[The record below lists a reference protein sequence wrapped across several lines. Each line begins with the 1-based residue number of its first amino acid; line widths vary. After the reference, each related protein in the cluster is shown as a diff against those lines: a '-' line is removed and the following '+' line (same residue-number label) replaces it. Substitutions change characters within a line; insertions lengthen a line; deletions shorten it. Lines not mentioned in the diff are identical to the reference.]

1 MSAWRE
7 LGRRIRRGRD
17 YRELAGAERAA
28 VVGLPVRAAA
38 LAFELLA
45 EEREGSQLVVVPS
58 ENEVLAWTEAARLLR
73 GRSRARIVAFPS
85 PALTP
90 YQQAE
95 ASLLVR
101 AQESTAY
108 DALLGASRVTVVCT
122 PRALFHRLAL
132 PEAFLGSVVELEVGG
147 QAAPEDLLPRL
158 LAHGYRRSDL
168 VAAVGAV
175 AQRGG
180 VLDLFAPGETRPA
193 RLDLFGDTVE
203 SIHRFDPSTQR
214 SEEPIETLRIRPLT
228 PFVAGPEQAADLAG
242 LLLEER
248 GDDLSDGA
256 RAQLEE
262 MAAGEPFDGWEKY
275 LPLREPS
282 TSLGEVMADAPVVVV
297 DSERVNGEVEQHA
310 GLLWEEYARRCEDGE
325 VAAEPERLTV
335 PADRVLEL
343 VERAAFLV
351 GGTFDRAPGDLAPG
365 DPAAGGRR
373 VRVDFGAVETDV
385 LIDQL
390 PRFPREVE
398 TAAARG
404 DDLWLVARSER
415 HEALRQT
422 LGRREIDWDGGAVR
436 LVDGEL
442 ARGFRLPRAGL
453 VLYGEGQLFRQRLA
467 TRRRRRMGPFVS
479 GLRDLRVG
487 EFVVHE
493 DHGIGQ
499 FLGLKTLDGPSG
511 EGPAV
516 AADPLRQQPSRA
528 VEVMELLYSSGRT
541 LLLPL
546 TRLDE
551 IERYS
556 GIEGIAPRLDQLGGS
571 SWTKKKSRIRRSLK
585 AIATDLLKLYAE
597 RRLAQAVPMDEDSDR
612 QLQFEAA
619 FPYEETPDQL
629 EAVGTIKEDLARD
642 RPMDRL
648 LCGDVGFGKT
658 EVAMRAAFKAVDN
671 GLQVA
676 VLAPTTILADQHL
689 RTFRR
694 RFQGFDVEIEMV
706 SRFRS
711 AAEIRAIRARLAAGE
726 IHVLIGT
733 HRLLSQDIDMPCL
746 GLVVIDEEQR
756 FGVAQKERLRELRR
770 NVHVLAMSATP
781 VPRTLQLSL
790 AGVRDL
796 SLIESPPRDR
806 MAVETRI
813 LPFSGDLVRE
823 AIEFEVERGGQV
835 FYVYNRVEDI
845 EGILRY
851 LRDLVP
857 GLRITVGH
865 GQMEEAELGR
875 RMRAFTAGEYDLLLA
890 TTIIENGID
899 IPNVNT
905 MLVHRADRFG
915 LAQLY
920 QLRGRVGRSDQL
932 GYCYLLAP
940 PDTVLSAEARKRLMA
955 IREFTELGAGFR
967 IAARDLE
974 IRGAGNLLGAEQ
986 SGHIAEVGIETYMK
1000 MLEQAIAELRGE
1012 APSEVPSASI
1022 SLPPVMSIPEDYIGE
1037 ISLRL
1042 EIYRRLADAAED
1054 PAMLLAELRDRFGP
1068 PPEPVHTLIQGA
1080 ELKRIAEGLG
1090 VQAIAHRNDRLTI
1103 RLRRDAKVDVERLI
1117 RFVSERDGAAFAPD
1131 GVLTLRDVPGRE
1143 SMEISLQLLELLS
1156 GEPQR
1161 RLNPVETVH

>member
-7 LGRRIRRGRD
+7 LRRRIRRGGD
-17 YRELAGAERAA
+17 YRELAAAERAV
-28 VVGLPVRAAA
+28 VVGLPVRAASVV
-38 LAFELLA
+38 FELLA
-45 EEREGSQLVVVPS
+45 EDRAAAQLVVVPS
-58 ENEVLAWTEAARLLR
+58 ESEVLAWTDGARLLGR
-73 GRSRARIVAFPS
+73 GDGERVVPFPS

-95 ASLLVR
+95 ASLQVR
-101 AQESTAY
+101 AQESVAY
-108 DALLGASRVTVVCT
+108 DVLLRTPRVTVVCT
-122 PRALFHRLAL
+122 PRTLFHRLAE
-132 PEAFLGSVVELEVGG
+132 PEAFLRSVVDLRVGEDAVLEELLTHLVS
-147 QAAPEDLLPRL
+147 R
-158 LAHGYRRSDL
+158 GYRRADL

-180 VLDLFAPGETRPA
+180 VFDLFAPGEPRPA
-193 RLDLFGDTVE
+193 RLDLFGDTIE
-203 SIHRFDPSTQR
+203 SIHRFDASTQR
-214 SEEPIETLRIRPLT
+214 SEEAVESLRVRPLT
-228 PFVAGPEQAADLAG
+228 PFAAAPEQAAELA
-242 LLLEER
+242 LALLEER
-248 GDDLSDGA
+248 GGDLAESA

-262 MAAGEPFDGWEKY
+262 MVEGEPFAGWEKY
-275 LPLREPS
+275 LPLLQPS
-282 TSLGEVMADAPVVVV
+282 TSLAEVMKNATVVVLET
-297 DSERVNGEVEQHA
+297 DRVRREIEQHA
-310 GLLWEEYARRCEDGE
+310 EMLWDEYARRSDDGDI
-325 VAAEPERLTV
+325 AAEPERLTV
-335 PADRVLEL
+335 PSTQVLDL
-343 VERAAFLV
+343 VEDAAVRV
-351 GGTFDRAPGDLAPG
+351 GGVLDE
-365 DPAAGGRR
+365 PARR
-373 VRVDFGAVETDV
+373 RTRVDFGAVETDV

-404 DDLWLVARSER
+404 DDLWLVARAGR
-415 HEALRQT
+415 HESLRRT
-422 LGRREIDWDGGAVR
+422 LGSREIDWDGGSVR

-442 ARGFRLPRAGL
+442 GRGFRLPAARL
-453 VLYGEGQLFRQRLA
+453 VLFGEGQLFRRRTRA
-467 TRRRRRMGPFVS
+467 PRRRRRMGPFVS
-479 GLRDLRVG
+479 GLGDLRVG

-499 FLGLKTLDGPSG
+499 FLGLRTLEGPPDDGPEV
-511 EGPAV
+511 EGYGSR
-516 AADPLRQQPSRA
+516 RQSRA
-528 VEVMELLYSSGRT
+528 IEVMELLYSSGRT

-556 GIEGIAPRLDQLGGS
+556 GIEGLAPRLDQLGGS
-571 SWTKKKSRIRRSLK
+571 SWAKKKGRIRRSLK
-585 AIATDLLKLYAE
+585 AIAIDLLKLYAE
-597 RRLAQAVPMDEDSDR
+597 RRLARAVPMNEDSDR
-612 QLQFEAA
+612 QLQFESA
-619 FPYEETPDQL
+619 FSYEETPDQL
-629 EAVGTIKEDLARD
+629 ESIGTIKEDLGRE

-689 RTFRR
+689 RVFRR
-694 RFQGFDVEIEMV
+694 RFQGFGVEIEMV

-711 AAEIRAIRARLAAGE
+711 AAQVRKIRERLAAGE
-726 IHVLIGT
+726 IHILIGT
-733 HRLLSQDIDMPCL
+733 HRLLSRDIDLPCL
-746 GLVVIDEEQR
+746 GLVIIDEEQR
-756 FGVAQKERLRELRR
+756 FGVAQKERLRELKR

-806 MAVETRI
+806 MAVETRV
-813 LPFSGDLVRE
+813 LSFSGDLVRE

-845 EGILRY
+845 EGMLRY
-851 LRDLVP
+851 LRELVP

-865 GQMEEAELGR
+865 GQMDEAELSR
-875 RMRAFTAGEYDLLLA
+875 RMRAFTSGEVDLLLA

-940 PDTVLSAEARKRLMA
+940 PDTVLSEEARKRLVA

-1000 MLEQAIAELRGE
+1000 MLEQTIAELRGE
-1012 APSEVPSASI
+1012 APAETPSASI
-1022 SLPPVMSIPEDYIGE
+1022 SLPTTMSIPEDYIGE

-1042 EIYRRLADAAED
+1042 EIYRRLADADEEPD
-1054 PAMLLAELRDRFGP
+1054 TLLAELRDRFGP
-1068 PPEPVHTLIQGA
+1068 PPEAVHALVRAA
-1080 ELKRIAEGLG
+1080 ELKRVAESLG
-1090 VQAIAHRNDRLTI
+1090 VQSIAHRKECLTI
-1103 RLRRDAKVDVERLI
+1103 RLRRDAKVDVDGLI
-1117 RFVSERDGAAFAPD
+1117 RFVSEREGAGFTPD
-1131 GVLTLRDVPGRE
+1131 GVLTLGGIPGPQALE
-1143 SMEISLQLLELLS
+1143 VTLQLLQLLS
-1156 GEPQR
+1156 GEP
-1161 RLNPVETVH
+1161 LPGLAASETVH

>member
-17 YRELAGAERAA
+17 YRDLAGAGRAA
-28 VVGLPVRAAA
+28 VAGLPVRAAA
-38 LAFELLA
+38 LVFELLA
-45 EEREGSQLVVVPS
+45 DDREGAQLVVVPS
-58 ENEVLAWTEAARLLR
+58 ENEVLAWTEAAGLLR
-73 GRSRARIVAFPS
+73 GRGPGRVVPFPS
-85 PALTP
+85 PSLTP

-95 ASLLVR
+95 ASLQAR

-108 DALLGASRVTVVCT
+108 DSLLNASRVTVVCT
-122 PRALFHRLAL
+122 PRALFHRLAE
-132 PEAFLGSVVELEVGG
+132 PDAFLASVVELEVDG
-147 QAAPEDLLPRL
+147 QATPEDLLPRL

-180 VLDLFAPGETRPA
+180 VFDLFAPGEPRPA

-214 SEEPIETLRIRPLT
+214 SEEPIGSLRVRPLT
-228 PFVAGPEQAADLAG
+228 PFAAGPEQAAALAG
-242 LLLEER
+242 LLLEEG
-248 GDDLSDGA
+248 GDALSDRA
-256 RAQLEE
+256 RAQLDD

-275 LPLREPS
+275 LPLLAPS
-282 TSLGEVMADAPVVVV
+282 TSLGEAMADAPVVVV
-297 DSERVNGEVEQHA
+297 DPERVSGEVEQHA
-310 GLLWEEYARRCEDGE
+310 ALLWEEYARRREDGDL
-325 VAAEPERLTV
+325 AAEPERLTV
-335 PADRVLEL
+335 PADQVMEL
-343 VERAAFLV
+343 VERSAFRV
-351 GGTFDRAPGDLAPG
+351 GGTF

-373 VRVDFGAVETDV
+373 ARVDFAAVETDV

-404 DDLWLVARSER
+404 DDLWLVAGAER

-442 ARGFRLPRAGL
+442 ARGFRLPRAGV
-453 VLYGEGQLFRQRLA
+453 VLYGAGQLFRRRPPA
-467 TRRRRRMGPFVS
+467 SRRRRMGPFVS
-479 GLRDLRVG
+479 GLSDLRVG

-511 EGPAV
+511 DRPQPGGNGR
-516 AADPLRQQPSRA
+516 RQRQARA

-556 GIEGIAPRLDQLGGS
+556 GIDGIAPRLDRLGGS
-571 SWTKKKSRIRRSLK
+571 SWAKKKSRIRRSLK

-597 RRLAQAVPMDEDSDR
+597 RRLAQAVPMGGDSDR
-612 QLQFEAA
+612 QLQFESA

-629 EAVGTIKEDLARD
+629 QAVREIKEDLARD

-694 RFQGFDVEIEMV
+694 RFQGFGVEIEMV

-733 HRLLSQDIDMPCL
+733 HRLLGRDIDMPCL

-845 EGILRY
+845 EGVLRY
-851 LRDLVP
+851 LRELVP
-857 GLRITVGH
+857 GLRIAVGH
-865 GQMEEAELGR
+865 GQLEEAELGR

-940 PDTVLSAEARKRLMA
+940 PDTVLSEEARKRLVA

-1012 APSEVPSASI
+1012 APSEAPSATI
-1022 SLPPVMSIPEDYIGE
+1022 SLPSSMSIPDDYIGE
-1037 ISLRL
+1037 VSLRL

-1054 PAMLLAELRDRFGP
+1054 PAALLAELRDRFGP
-1068 PPEPVHTLIQGA
+1068 PPEPVHALIQGA

-1143 SMEISLQLLELLS
+1143 SMEISLQLLELLA

-1161 RLNPVETVH
+1161 RLGGAETVH

>member
-17 YRELAGAERAA
+17 YRELADAQRAA

-38 LAFELLA
+38 VVFELLA
-45 EEREGSQLVVVPS
+45 EDREGAQLVVVPS
-58 ENEVLAWTEAARLLR
+58 ENEVLAWTEAAGLLR
-73 GRSRARIVAFPS
+73 GPGRARLIPFPS

-122 PRALFHRLAL
+122 PRALFHRLAR
-132 PEAFLGSVVELEVGG
+132 PDAFLGSVVELEVGG
-147 QAAPEDLLPRL
+147 QATPEELLPRL

-180 VLDLFAPGETRPA
+180 VFDLFAPGEPRPA

-214 SEEPIETLRIRPLT
+214 SEEPIESLRIRPLT
-228 PFVAGPEQAADLAG
+228 PFVAGPERAADLSA

-248 GDDLSDGA
+248 GGDLSDQA

-275 LPLREPS
+275 LPLLEPS
-282 TSLGEVMADAPVVVV
+282 TSLGEVMADASVVVV
-297 DSERVNGEVEQHA
+297 DPERVSGEVEQHA
-310 GLLWEEYARRCEDGE
+310 GLLWEEYARRCDDGE
-325 VAAEPERLTV
+325 IAAEPERLTV
-335 PADRVLEL
+335 PADEVLEL
-343 VERAAFLV
+343 VERAAFRV
-351 GGTFDRAPGDLAPG
+351 GGTFDRAPGH
-365 DPAAGGRR
+365 PASGGRR
-373 VRVDFGAVETDV
+373 LRVDFGAVETDV

-398 TAAARG
+398 TAGARG

-442 ARGFRLPRAGL
+442 ARGFRLPHAGL
-453 VLYGEGQLFRQRLA
+453 VLYGEGQIFRQRLS
-467 TRRRRRMGPFVS
+467 TSRRRRRMGPFVS

-511 EGPAV
+511 EGPAA
-516 AADPLRQQPSRA
+516 AADPLRQQQARA

-556 GIEGIAPRLDQLGGS
+556 GIDGIAPRLDQLGGS
-571 SWTKKKSRIRRSLK
+571 SWAKKKSRIRRSLK

-597 RRLAQAVPMDEDSDR
+597 RRLAQAVPMDGDSDR
-612 QLQFEAA
+612 QLQFESA

-629 EAVGTIKEDLARD
+629 EAVRTIKEDLARD

-694 RFQGFDVEIEMV
+694 RFQGFNVEVEMV

-733 HRLLSQDIDMPCL
+733 HRLLSRDIDMPCL

-851 LRDLVP
+851 LRELVP

-940 PDTVLSAEARKRLMA
+940 PDTVLSAEARKRLVA

-1000 MLEQAIAELRGE
+1000 MLEHAIAELRGE
-1012 APSEVPSASI
+1012 APSEVPSATI
-1022 SLPPVMSIPEDYIGE
+1022 SLPAAMSIPEDYIGE

-1080 ELKRIAEGLG
+1080 ELKRIAEGVG

-1117 RFVSERDGAAFAPD
+1117 RFVSEREGAAFAPD

-1156 GEPQR
+1156 GKAQR
-1161 RLNPVETVH
+1161 RLGAVETVH

>member
-1 MSAWRE
+1 MSVWRE
-7 LGRRIRRGRD
+7 LRRRVRRGRD
-17 YRELAGAERAA
+17 YRELAAAERAA
-28 VVGLPVRAAA
+28 VVGLPVRAASVV
-38 LAFELLA
+38 FELLA
-45 EEREGSQLVVVPS
+45 EDRAAAQLVVVPS
-58 ENEVLAWTEAARLLR
+58 ESEVLAWTEGARLLR
-73 GRSRARIVAFPS
+73 RRDGARVVPFPS

-95 ASLLVR
+95 ASLQVR
-101 AQESTAY
+101 AQESVAY
-108 DALLGASRVTVVCT
+108 DVLLGASRVTVVCT
-122 PRALFHRLAL
+122 PRTLFHRLAE
-132 PEAFLGSVVELEVGG
+132 PQAFLQSVKGVRVGKDVVLEELLTHLV
-147 QAAPEDLLPRL
+147 AR
-158 LAHGYRRSDL
+158 GYRRADL

-180 VLDLFAPGETRPA
+180 VFDLFAPGEPRPA
-193 RLDLFGDTVE
+193 RLDLFGDTIE

-214 SEEPIETLRIRPLT
+214 SGEAVESLRIRPLT
-228 PFVAGPEQAADLAG
+228 PFAAAPEQAAELA
-242 LLLEER
+242 LVLLEER
-248 GDDLSDGA
+248 GDDLAESA
-256 RAQLEE
+256 RTQLHQMVE
-262 MAAGEPFDGWEKY
+262 GEPFPGWEKY
-275 LPLREPS
+275 LPLLQPS
-282 TSLGEVMADAPVVVV
+282 TSLGEVMENATVVVV
-297 DSERVNGEVEQHA
+297 ELDRVRREIEQHTEM
-310 GLLWEEYARRCEDGE
+310 LWDEYARRSDDGDI
-325 VAAEPERLTV
+325 AAEPERLTV
-335 PADRVLEL
+335 PSAQVLDL
-343 VERAAFLV
+343 VEDAALRIGGVLDERA
-351 GGTFDRAPGDLAPG
+351 
-365 DPAAGGRR
+365 GRR
-373 VRVDFGAVETDV
+373 TRVDFGAVETDV

-404 DDLWLVARSER
+404 DDLWLVARAGR
-415 HEALRQT
+415 HESLRQT
-422 LGRREIDWDGGAVR
+422 LGSREIDWDGGGVR

-442 ARGFRLPRAGL
+442 GRGFRLPAAGL
-453 VLYGEGQLFRQRLA
+453 VLFGEGQLFRRRA
-467 TRRRRRMGPFVS
+467 AAPRRRRMGPFVS
-479 GLRDLRVG
+479 GLGDLRVG

-499 FLGLKTLDGPSG
+499 FLGLRTLEGPPGDGPEV
-511 EGPAV
+511 EGYGPR
-516 AADPLRQQPSRA
+516 RQSRP

-556 GIEGIAPRLDQLGGS
+556 GIEGMAPRLDQLGGS
-571 SWTKKKSRIRRSLK
+571 SWAKKKSRISRSLK

-597 RRLAQAVPMDEDSDR
+597 RRLARAVPMNEDSDR
-612 QLQFEAA
+612 QLQFESA
-619 FPYEETPDQL
+619 FTYEETPDQL
-629 EAVGTIKEDLARD
+629 EAVRTIKEDLGREQ
-642 RPMDRL
+642 PMDRL

-694 RFQGFDVEIEMV
+694 RFQGFDFEIEMV

-711 AAEIRAIRARLAAGE
+711 AAQVKAIRERLAAGE
-726 IHVLIGT
+726 IPILIGT
-733 HRLLSQDIDMPCL
+733 HRLLSRDIDMPCL
-746 GLVVIDEEQR
+746 GLVIIDEEQR
-756 FGVAQKERLRELRR
+756 FGVAQKERLRELKR
-770 NVHVLAMSATP
+770 NVHVMAMSATP

-806 MAVETRI
+806 MAVETQV

-845 EGILRY
+845 EGMLRY
-851 LRDLVP
+851 LRELVP

-865 GQMEEAELGR
+865 GQMEEAELSR
-875 RMRAFTAGEYDLLLA
+875 RMQAFTAGEYDLLLA

-940 PDTVLSAEARKRLMA
+940 PDTVLSEGARKRLVA

-1000 MLEQAIAELRGE
+1000 MLEKTIAELRGE
-1012 APSEVPSASI
+1012 APADTPSASI
-1022 SLPPVMSIPEDYIGE
+1022 SLPATMSIPEDYIGE

-1042 EIYRRLADAAED
+1042 EIYRRLADADED
-1054 PAMLLAELRDRFGP
+1054 PETLLAELRDRFGP
-1068 PPEPVHTLIQGA
+1068 PPEAVHALIRGA
-1080 ELKRIAEGLG
+1080 ELKRIAESLG
-1090 VQAIAHRNDRLTI
+1090 VQSIAHRSDRLTVK
-1103 RLRRDAKVDVERLI
+1103 LRRDAKVDVDRLI
-1117 RFVSERDGAAFAPD
+1117 RFVSEREGSGFTPD
-1131 GVLTLRDVPGRE
+1131 GVLTLSEIPGRE
-1143 SMEISLQLLELLS
+1143 SLEIALQLLQLLS
-1156 GEPQR
+1156 GEPLS
-1161 RLNPVETVH
+1161 RLAGSETVH

>member
-1 MSAWRE
+1 M
-7 LGRRIRRGRD
+7 
-17 YRELAGAERAA
+17 
-28 VVGLPVRAAA
+28 
-38 LAFELLA
+38 
-45 EEREGSQLVVVPS
+45 
-58 ENEVLAWTEAARLLR
+58 
-73 GRSRARIVAFPS
+73 
-85 PALTP
+85 
-90 YQQAE
+90 
-95 ASLLVR
+95 
-101 AQESTAY
+101 
-108 DALLGASRVTVVCT
+108 
-122 PRALFHRLAL
+122 
-132 PEAFLGSVVELEVGG
+132 
-147 QAAPEDLLPRL
+147 
-158 LAHGYRRSDL
+158 
-168 VAAVGAV
+168 
-175 AQRGG
+175 
-180 VLDLFAPGETRPA
+180 
-193 RLDLFGDTVE
+193 
-203 SIHRFDPSTQR
+203 
-214 SEEPIETLRIRPLT
+214 
-228 PFVAGPEQAADLAG
+228 
-242 LLLEER
+242 
-248 GDDLSDGA
+248 
-256 RAQLEE
+256 
-262 MAAGEPFDGWEKY
+262 
-275 LPLREPS
+275 
-282 TSLGEVMADAPVVVV
+282 
-297 DSERVNGEVEQHA
+297 
-310 GLLWEEYARRCEDGE
+310 WEEYARRCDDGE
-325 VAAEPERLTV
+325 IAAEPERLTV
-335 PADRVLEL
+335 PADEVLEL
-343 VERAAFLV
+343 VERAAFRV
-351 GGTFDRAPGDLAPG
+351 GGTL
-365 DPAAGGRR
+365 DPASGGRR
-373 VRVDFGAVETDV
+373 LRVDFGAVETDV

-442 ARGFRLPRAGL
+442 ARGFRLPHAGL
-453 VLYGEGQLFRQRLA
+453 VLYGEGQLFRQRLS
-467 TRRRRRMGPFVS
+467 TSRRRRRMGPFVS

-511 EGPAV
+511 EGPAA
-516 AADPLRQQPSRA
+516 AADPLRQQQARA

-556 GIEGIAPRLDQLGGS
+556 GIDGIAPRLDQLGGS
-571 SWTKKKSRIRRSLK
+571 SWAKKKSRIRRSLK

-612 QLQFEAA
+612 QLQFESA

-629 EAVGTIKEDLARD
+629 EAVRTIKEDLARD

-694 RFQGFDVEIEMV
+694 RFQGFNVEVEMV

-733 HRLLSQDIDMPCL
+733 HRLLSRDIDMPCL

-851 LRDLVP
+851 LRELVP

-875 RMRAFTAGEYDLLLA
+875 RMRAFTAGDYDLLLA

-940 PDTVLSAEARKRLMA
+940 PDTVLSEEARKRLVA

-1000 MLEQAIAELRGE
+1000 MLEHAIAELRGE
-1012 APSEVPSASI
+1012 APSEVPSATI
-1022 SLPPVMSIPEDYIGE
+1022 SLPAAMSIPEDYIGE

-1080 ELKRIAEGLG
+1080 ELKRIAEGVG
-1090 VQAIAHRNDRLTI
+1090 VQAIAHRNDLLTI

-1117 RFVSERDGAAFAPD
+1117 RFVSEREGAAFAPD

-1156 GEPQR
+1156 GEAQR
-1161 RLNPVETVH
+1161 RLGAVETVH

>member
-1 MSAWRE
+1 MSVWRE
-7 LGRRIRRGRD
+7 FGRRVRRGRD
-17 YRELAGAERAA
+17 YRELAEAERAT
-28 VVGLPVRAAA
+28 VVGLPVRAASVV
-38 LAFELLA
+38 FELLA
-45 EEREGSQLVVVPS
+45 DDRGAPQLVVVPS
-58 ENEVLAWTEAARLLR
+58 ESEVLAWTEAASLFR
-73 GRSRARIVAFPS
+73 GRGEARVVPFPS

-95 ASLLVR
+95 ASLQVR
-101 AQESTAY
+101 SQETVAY
-108 DALLGASRVTVVCT
+108 DTLLRASRITVVCT
-122 PRALFHRLAL
+122 PRALFHRLAE
-132 PEAFLGSVVELEVGG
+132 PHAFLESVVELQVGQEVVL
-147 QAAPEDLLPRL
+147 EDLVSRL
-158 LAHGYRRSDL
+158 VAHGYRRSDL

-180 VLDLFAPGETRPA
+180 IFDLFAPGEPRPA
-193 RLDLFGDTVE
+193 RLDLFGDTIE
-203 SIHRFDPSTQR
+203 SIHRFDSSTQR
-214 SEEPIETLRIRPLT
+214 SEEAVQSLRVRPLT
-228 PFVAGPEQAADLAG
+228 PFAAGPEQAADLARF
-242 LLLEER
+242 LLEER
-248 GDDLSDGA
+248 GDTLEQQAGA
-256 RAQLEE
+256 KLQE
-262 MAAGEPFDGWEKY
+262 MVDGEPFPGWEKY
-275 LPLREPS
+275 LPLVQQS
-282 TSLGEVMADAPVVVV
+282 TSLGEVMAAASVVVV
-297 DSERVNGEVEQHA
+297 DLERVRREIEQHA
-310 GLLWEEYARRCEDGE
+310 QMLWDEYARRLDEGAI
-325 VAAEPERLTV
+325 AAEPERLTA
-335 PADRVLEL
+335 PSAQVLEF
-343 VERAAFLV
+343 VEKAATRI
-351 GGTFDRAPGDLAPG
+351 GGLLDDGS
-365 DPAAGGRR
+365 RR
-373 VRVDFGAVETDV
+373 RTRVDFGAVETDV

-404 DDLWLVARSER
+404 EDLWLVARAGR

-422 LGRREIDWDGGAVR
+422 LGSREIDWDGGAVR

-442 ARGFRLPRAGL
+442 GRGFRLPHARL
-453 VLYGEGQLFRQRLA
+453 VLFGEGQLFRRRA
-467 TRRRRRMGPFVS
+467 PVARRRRMGPFVS
-479 GLRDLRVG
+479 GLGDLRVG

-499 FLGLKTLDGPSG
+499 FLGLRTLEGPPG
-511 EGPAV
+511 EGPDAEGY
-516 AADPLRQQPSRA
+516 APRQQSRA
-528 VEVMELLYSSGRT
+528 IEVMELLYSSGRT

-546 TRLDE
+546 TRLNE

-556 GIEGIAPRLDQLGGS
+556 GIEGVAPRLDQLGGS
-571 SWTKKKSRIRRSLK
+571 SWAKKKSRISRSLK

-597 RRLAQAVPMDEDSDR
+597 RRLARAVPMNEDSDR
-612 QLQFEAA
+612 QLQFEGA
-619 FPYEETPDQL
+619 FSYEETPDQL
-629 EAVGTIKEDLARD
+629 EAVRTIKEDLAREQ
-642 RPMDRL
+642 PMDRL

-676 VLAPTTILADQHL
+676 LLAPTTILADQHL

-694 RFQGFDVEIEMV
+694 RFQGFDAEIEMV

-711 AAEIRAIRARLAAGE
+711 AAQVKAIRERLAAGE

-733 HRLLSQDIDMPCL
+733 HRLLSRDIDLPCL
-746 GLVVIDEEQR
+746 GLVIIDEEQR
-756 FGVAQKERLRELRR
+756 FGVAQKERLRELKR

-806 MAVETRI
+806 MAVETRV

-845 EGILRY
+845 EGMLRY
-851 LRDLVP
+851 LGELVP
-857 GLRITVGH
+857 GLRIAVGH
-865 GQMEEAELGR
+865 GQMDEAELGR
-875 RMRAFTAGEYDLLLA
+875 RMRAFTSGEYDLLLA

-940 PDTVLSAEARKRLMA
+940 PDTVLSEEARRRLVA

-986 SGHIAEVGIETYMK
+986 SGHITEVGIETYMK
-1000 MLEQAIAELRGE
+1000 MLERTIAELRGE
-1012 APSEVPSASI
+1012 VSAEAPSVSI
-1022 SLPPVMSIPEDYIGE
+1022 KLPATMSIPEDYISE

-1042 EIYRRLADAAED
+1042 EIYRRLADADDD
-1054 PAMLLAELRDRFGP
+1054 PETLLAELRDRFGH
-1068 PPEPVHTLIQGA
+1068 PPEAVHTLIRGA
-1080 ELKRIAEGLG
+1080 ELKRVAEILG
-1090 VQAIAHRNDRLTI
+1090 VQSIAHRDDCLTV
-1103 RLRRDAKVDVERLI
+1103 RLRRDAKVDVDRLI
-1117 RFVSERDGAAFAPD
+1117 RFVSEREGAGFTPA
-1131 GVLTLRDVPGRE
+1131 GVLTLLNIPGRE
-1143 SMEISLQLLELLS
+1143 SLEIALQLLQLLS
-1156 GEPQR
+1156 GEPP
-1161 RLNPVETVH
+1161 RLAAETVH